1 MAWLTLPADEDGA
14 SPLQM
19 PRDVT
24 EKGTALVEEFLRTWA
39 ARSAALG
46 AQARD
51 GMDVDGEPRRKVS
64 PQEEMDELRRTV
76 DEFRPRCENDPWVR
90 AVLESF

>member
-1 MAWLTLPADEDGA
+1 
-14 SPLQM
+14 
-19 PRDVT
+19 
-24 EKGTALVEEFLRTWA
+24 
-39 ARSAALG
+39 
-46 AQARD
+46 
-51 GMDVDGEPRRKVS
+51 MDVDGEPRRKVS